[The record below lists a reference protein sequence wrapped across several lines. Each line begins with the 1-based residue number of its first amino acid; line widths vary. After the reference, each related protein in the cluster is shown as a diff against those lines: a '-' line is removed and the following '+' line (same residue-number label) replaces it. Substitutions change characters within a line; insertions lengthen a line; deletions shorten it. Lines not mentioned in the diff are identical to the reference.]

1 MTTTAAE
8 AAILAAQAAADDAF
22 FRSLDLSENNKENLP
37 PWLLEE
43 REPVWERQRAYLAAW
58 RPSPEQER
66 RYRARHPLP
75 PQRDAAIHDIHFS
88 MASTLPIIRP
98 RRVRDIGWHEIF
110 LREWERPIIP
120 NPNPPPWISS
130 ARRGNPVPQPFLN
143 SPILDSRGNLIQP
156 FLPATENEPSERQEQ
171 MNTPR
176 PEPPSP
182 AAPERW
188 SRNLQ
193 RRAPIPFSFSTPQ
206 ISTPRISARNR
217 PMSMMTLPQEDKVNE
232 FEIFVDPEER
242 ENSAE
247 EYELEDYEEEETL
260 RSFSMSVDTPES
272 DQEGEAVEQL
282 AQRLSSIRII
292 VDGPADTGRNEL
304 TEAFASTPAMAPT
317 VLAAIHRRPRSSTYP
332 GNKDQY
338 AFAPID
344 IITESAPSPV
354 QMGLPK
360 PGPITRSTPSLGQ
373 DPPATLVRDDE
384 STGPVVSPL
393 LRDFE
398 EFKKSFPRRVR
409 EALELPVVGNRRV
422 RSWMAH
428 PSPPFENE
436 SGFLEAAQG

>member
-1 MTTTAAE
+1 MTTTAAD

-66 RYRARHPLP
+66 CYRMRHPLP
-75 PQRDAAIHDIHFS
+75 PQRDAAILDIHFS

-98 RRVRDIGWHEIF
+98 RRVRNEWHEIF
-110 LREWERPIIP
+110 LQEWERPIIP
-120 NPNPPPWISS
+120 NPNPHPWISS

-143 SPILDSRGNLIQP
+143 SPILDSRGNLIHHY
-156 FLPATENEPSERQEQ
+156 LPATENEPSGIQEQ

-176 PEPPSP
+176 PESPSA

-193 RRAPIPFSFSTPQ
+193 RRAPIPLSFSTPQ
-206 ISTPRISARNR
+206 VSTPRISARNR
-217 PMSMMTLPQEDKVNE
+217 PMSMMTLSQEDRVNE

-242 ENSAE
+242 ENLAE
-247 EYELEDYEEEETL
+247 EEYDLEDYEEEGTL
-260 RSFSMSVDTPES
+260 RSFSMSIDAPES
-272 DQEGEAVEQL
+272 DQEGEAVEEL

-292 VDGPADTGRNEL
+292 VDGPADTGRDEL
-304 TEAFASTPAMAPT
+304 TEAFASVPGMAPT

-338 AFAPID
+338 AFAPIEV
-344 IITESAPSPV
+344 ITESAPNPV

-373 DPPATLVRDDE
+373 DTPATLVEGGD
-384 STGPVVSPL
+384 SPGPVISPL
-393 LRDFE
+393 FRDFE
-398 EFKKSFPRRVR
+398 EFKKSFPRR
-409 EALELPVVGNRRV
+409 
-422 RSWMAH
+422 
-428 PSPPFENE
+428 E
-436 SGFLEAAQG
+436 SGFLEAVQG

>member
-22 FRSLDLSENNKENLP
+22 FRSLDLSESNKENLP

-43 REPVWERQRAYLAAW
+43 REPIWERQRAYLAAW

-75 PQRDAAIHDIHFS
+75 PQRDAAILDIHFS

-98 RRVRDIGWHEIF
+98 RRVRDEWHEIF
-110 LREWERPIIP
+110 LQEWEKPILP
-120 NPNPPPWISS
+120 NPNQPPRISS

-143 SPILDSRGNLIQP
+143 SPILDSGGNLIHSV
-156 FLPATENEPSERQEQ
+156 LPATENEPSERQEQ
-171 MNTPR
+171 INTR
-176 PEPPSP
+176 PEPPNP
-182 AAPERW
+182 AASERW

-193 RRAPIPFSFSTPQ
+193 WRAPIPFSFSTPQ

-217 PMSMMTLPQEDKVNE
+217 PMSMMTFPQEDKVNE
-232 FEIFVDPEER
+232 FEIFIDPGER

-247 EYELEDYEEEETL
+247 EDDELEDYEDEETL
-260 RSFSMSVDTPES
+260 RAFSMSVDVPES
-272 DQEGEAVEQL
+272 DQEGEAVEEL

-304 TEAFASTPAMAPT
+304 TEALVSTLAITPT
-317 VLAAIHRRPRSSTYP
+317 VLAAIHRRPRSATYP

-338 AFAPID
+338 AFAPVD
-344 IITESAPSPV
+344 IITESSPSPV

-360 PGPITRSTPSLGQ
+360 PGPITRSIPSLSQ
-373 DPPATLVRDDE
+373 DAPATLTAAD
-384 STGPVVSPL
+384 STGPVISPFFQ
-393 LRDFE
+393 DFE

-409 EALELPVVGNRRV
+409 EALEVPVIGNRRV
-422 RSWMAH
+422 RSWMAL

-436 SGFLEAAQG
+436 SGFLEAVQS

>member
-22 FRSLDLSENNKENLP
+22 FRSLDLSESNKENLP

-43 REPVWERQRAYLAAW
+43 REPIWERQRAYLAAW

-75 PQRDAAIHDIHFS
+75 PQRDAAILDIHFS
-88 MASTLPIIRP
+88 IASTLPIIRP
-98 RRVRDIGWHEIF
+98 RRVRDEWHEIF
-110 LREWERPIIP
+110 LREWEKPIIP
-120 NPNPPPWISS
+120 NSNPPPRISS

-143 SPILDSRGNLIQP
+143 SPILDSRGNLIHST
-156 FLPATENEPSERQEQ
+156 LPRTENEPTERQEQ
-171 MNTPR
+171 INTLR
-176 PEPPSP
+176 LEPPSP
-182 AAPERW
+182 AAAERW
-188 SRNLQ
+188 SQNQQ

-217 PMSMMTLPQEDKVNE
+217 PMSMMTFPQEDKVNE
-232 FEIFVDPEER
+232 FEIFVDPREL

-247 EYELEDYEEEETL
+247 EDELEDYEEEETL
-260 RSFSMSVDTPES
+260 RSFSMSVDVPES
-272 DQEGEAVEQL
+272 DQEGGQRVEEL
-282 AQRLSSIRII
+282 VQRLSSIRII

-304 TEAFASTPAMAPT
+304 TEALVPTPAMVPT
-317 VLAAIHRRPRSSTYP
+317 ILTAIHRRPRSATYP

-338 AFAPID
+338 AFAPVD

-354 QMGLPK
+354 QMGLPN

-373 DPPATLVRDDE
+373 DPPAILALLSDD
-384 STGPVVSPL
+384 STGPVTSPSF
-393 LRDFE
+393 RDFE

-409 EALELPVVGNRRV
+409 EALEVPVIGNRRV
-422 RSWMAH
+422 RSWMAL
-428 PSPPFENE
+428 PSPPFENVYL
-436 SGFLEAAQG
+436 S